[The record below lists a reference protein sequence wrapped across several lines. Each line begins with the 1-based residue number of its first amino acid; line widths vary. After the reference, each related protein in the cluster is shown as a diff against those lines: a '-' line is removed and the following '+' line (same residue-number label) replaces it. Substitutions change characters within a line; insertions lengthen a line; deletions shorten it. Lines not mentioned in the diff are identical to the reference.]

1 MVIKTLHWCALRI
14 SSLAYA
20 IVRLG
25 DHLWEIGGNLE
36 AWCDEQHWAAYA
48 KKQERERRAR
58 VAQWQRWVDE
68 YAGKDVTK
76 ELNDAR

>member
-1 MVIKTLHWCALRI
+1 MVKLLHWCALRI
-14 SSLAYA
+14 SDLAYF

-36 AWCDEQHWAAYA
+36 FWCDSITY
-48 KKQERERRAR
+48 ERERRAR

-68 YAGKDVTK
+68 YAGKPIITMLD
-76 ELNDAR
+76 EWEEAND

>member
-1 MVIKTLHWCALRI
+1 MVKLLHWCALRI
-14 SSLAYA
+14 SD
-20 IVRLG
+20 LG
-25 DHLWEIGGNLE
+25 EVIFNLGGNLE
-36 AWCDEQHWAAYA
+36 FWCDSITY
-48 KKQERERRAR
+48 ERERRAR

>member
-1 MVIKTLHWCALRI
+1 MVIKTIHWCALRI

-20 IVRLG
+20 LVRLG

-36 AWCDEQHWAAYA
+36 LWCDSITY
-48 KKQERERRAR
+48 ERERRAR

-68 YAGKDVTK
+68 YAGKDVAK